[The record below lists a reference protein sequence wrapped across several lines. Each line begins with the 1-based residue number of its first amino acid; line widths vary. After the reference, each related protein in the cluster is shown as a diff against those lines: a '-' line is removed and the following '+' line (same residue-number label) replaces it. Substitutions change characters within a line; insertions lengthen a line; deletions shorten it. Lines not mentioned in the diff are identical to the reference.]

1 MHRGFAFALELTL
14 NYWGTCPEELVRRA
28 LRPNRIVERTE
39 SWRYTNHTRGLGN
52 SMGDFMSKGEEA
64 NFCIVGCGLPGR
76 GMGWYHGLQLVEGK
90 IGACLL

>member
-1 MHRGFAFALELTL
+1 
-14 NYWGTCPEELVRRA
+14 
-28 LRPNRIVERTE
+28 
-39 SWRYTNHTRGLGN
+39 
-52 SMGDFMSKGEEA
+52 MSKGEEA